1 MVAGWPRVAPGV
13 LPSAF
18 ATRAHE
24 GDRRVAHREDTFF
37 REAAMDVPADRHVVP
52 GRCRPARHSHA
63 RDVGQAYGLRI
74 LQVARG
80 GALDEAEP
88 ADEAA
93 FAVRKQ
99 VARVT
104 TGPGRQAEEG
114 PFEPPNQGAGRG
126 QRIGRLSEGP
136 EVHSTDPLK
145 PTYYVAFRGFC
156 PI

>member
-1 MVAGWPRVAPGV
+1 
-13 LPSAF
+13 
-18 ATRAHE
+18 
-24 GDRRVAHREDTFF
+24 
-37 REAAMDVPADRHVVP
+37 MDLPADRHVVP
-52 GRCRPARHSHA
+52 RRCLPARHSHA

-114 PFEPPNQGAGRG
+114 PFEPPNQGAGGRVSVSAG
-126 QRIGRLSEGP
+126 SQRAQKCILRTPYNPRITWL
-136 EVHSTDPLK
+136 
-145 PTYYVAFRGFC
+145 FRGFC

>member
-1 MVAGWPRVAPGV
+1 MSVKRTG
-13 LPSAF
+13 F
-18 ATRAHE
+18 A
-24 GDRRVAHREDTFF
+24 
-37 REAAMDVPADRHVVP
+37 
-52 GRCRPARHSHA
+52 S
-63 RDVGQAYGLRI
+63 
-74 LQVARG
+74 LQVASG

-145 PTYYVAFRGFC
+145 PTCYVDFRGFC

>member
-37 REAAMDVPADRHVVP
+37 REAALDVPADRHVVP

-99 VARVT
+99 VARIT

-126 QRIGRLSEGP
+126 QRIGRPSEGS

-145 PTYYVAFRGFC
+145 PTCYVAFRGFC

>member
-1 MVAGWPRVAPGV
+1 MASGS

-18 ATRAHE
+18 APCTHE
-24 GDRRVAHREDTFF
+24 GDSRVVNRKDSFVC
-37 REAAMDVPADRHVVP
+37 EAAVHVHADRHVVP
-52 GRCRPARHSHA
+52 RRCLPARHSHE

-104 TGPGRQAEEG
+104 TGPGRQAEEA
-114 PFEPPNQGAGRG
+114 PFEPPNQGAGGG
-126 QRIGRLSEGP
+126 QRIGRLSDGP